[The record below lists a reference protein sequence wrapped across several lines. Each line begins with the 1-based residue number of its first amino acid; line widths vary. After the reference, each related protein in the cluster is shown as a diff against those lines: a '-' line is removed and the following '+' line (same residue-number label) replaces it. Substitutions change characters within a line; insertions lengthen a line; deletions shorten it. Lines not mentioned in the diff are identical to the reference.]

1 MYLDQINI
9 LKVFF
14 YWSRL
19 EGGEGG
25 GGRGGEH
32 QAGEFENFETPQ
44 ALLLFLWEEASVI
57 IFYSSGTI

>member
-1 MYLDQINI
+1 M
-9 LKVFF
+9 KEEK
-14 YWSRL
+14 

-25 GGRGGEH
+25 GED